1 MIVEKH
7 LKPELAKIV
16 LGRLTPQ
23 DVQTYMNG
31 KRAGGLSART
41 VAYHHAVLRRAL
53 GQAERWG
60 KVARN
65 VAKLV
70 SPPKVER
77 AEVRPLTAEQARAVL
92 GAIAEDRHAA
102 LYALALGS
110 GLRQG
115 ELLGLTWEDI
125 DFGAETLTV
134 RHTLQRYDRVYHLD
148 PPKTD
153 KSGRLHCQQCS
164 SNSCAPIVLSSS
176 KSA

>member
-1 MIVEKH
+1 MTSRSTTGVTASAASPRSERPGTLASYRMIVEKH

-65 VAKLV
+65 VAKLA
-70 SPPKVER
+70 SPPKVEQTD
-77 AEVRPLTAEQARAVL
+77 VRPLTPEQARIML
-92 GAIAEDRHAA
+92 GAIVEDRHAA
-102 LYALALGS
+102 L
-110 GLRQG
+110 
-115 ELLGLTWEDI
+115 
-125 DFGAETLTV
+125 
-134 RHTLQRYDRVYHLD
+134 
-148 PPKTD
+148 
-153 KSGRLHCQQCS
+153 
-164 SNSCAPIVLSSS
+164 
-176 KSA
+176 